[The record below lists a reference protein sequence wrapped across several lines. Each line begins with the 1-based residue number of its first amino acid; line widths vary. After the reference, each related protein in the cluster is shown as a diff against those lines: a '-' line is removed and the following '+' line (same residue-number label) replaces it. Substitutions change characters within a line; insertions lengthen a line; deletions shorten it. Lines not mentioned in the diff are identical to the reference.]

1 MNFSEL
7 IGQFAAK
14 IGIGAEIEIDSEER
28 CFLEFDGMGVVIQ
41 GMAATETVAVLSP
54 VGMPPPE
61 DPCALYKALLEA
73 NYLFRGT
80 SGATLSVNPEDG
92 GVMLCRS
99 LDGKAL
105 DADGLFVAL
114 DAFLNTLVAWR
125 TFVSEYRAKPA
136 EPTGMAE
143 ATEAPLPGLGGDFI
157 CV

>member
-1 MNFSEL
+1 MDFGEL
-7 IGQFAAK
+7 IKGLAEK
-14 IGIGAEIEIDSEER
+14 MGIGGEIEVDDDQR

-41 GMAATETVAVLSP
+41 GVDAAETVALLSP

-61 DPCALYKALLEA
+61 DPAQLYRALLEA
-73 NYLFRGT
+73 NYLFHGT

-105 DADGLFVAL
+105 DADGLLVAL

-125 TFVSEYRAKPA
+125 SFVGEYRAKPA
-136 EPTGMAE
+136 E
-143 ATEAPLPGLGGDFI
+143 TETPDDAAALPGLSGDFI
-157 CV
+157 CA